1 MLPCLHFFQPTRLFG
16 TQEYLILGENLL
28 MTSFYSIIQGP
39 HYQFGCTLM
48 LYSCW
53 EIIVKPLKIQKSSL
67 EIIGLMSAFFAF
79 MALGVKFL
87 QSPKFLCQN
96 SPHKAKKNDKIS
108 INEAVAYA
116 ML

>member
-1 MLPCLHFFQPTRLFG
+1 MTLFH
-16 TQEYLILGENLL
+16 
-28 MTSFYSIIQGP
+28 SIIHVQTVNSDV
-39 HYQFGCTLM
+39 TLT

-53 EIIVKPLKIQKSSL
+53 EIIVKPLKIRKSSL
-67 EIIGLMSAFFAF
+67 ETFGLMSAFFAF

-96 SPHKAKKNDKIS
+96 SPHKAKKKIDEIS